1 MSTISD
7 FMTNDEI
14 MHLLGERMRSRRLA
28 RNIPVDQLADKTGLN
43 RKTIMDLE
51 AGRDVRLSSLVKLL
65 RGLNTLAALEAAFP
79 DVLPGGESISSRGQP
94 RIKASSGR
102 RKHGDT
108 TAAR

>member
-1 MSTISD
+1 MSSITD

-14 MHLLGERMRSRRLA
+14 MRLLGERMRSRRLA
-28 RNIPVDQLADKTGLN
+28 RNIPVDQLADKAGLN
-43 RKTIMDLE
+43 RKTILDME

-65 RGLNTLAALEAAFP
+65 RGLNSLASLEAAFP

-94 RIKASSGR
+94 RIKASSAR